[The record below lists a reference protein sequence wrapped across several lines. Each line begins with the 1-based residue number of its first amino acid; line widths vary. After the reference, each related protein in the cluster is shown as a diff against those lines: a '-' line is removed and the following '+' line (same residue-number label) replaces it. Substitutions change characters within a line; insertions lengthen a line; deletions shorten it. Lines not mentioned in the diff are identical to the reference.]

1 MAGAFGLLIAAC
13 GGGGGGSSGGGSS
26 GGGGGGGGGGG
37 AIAPVADFSAS
48 PASVNLG
55 TGISF
60 SDLSTNFPTS
70 WSWDFNNDGT
80 VDSTVQFPFY
90 VYPSAGTYTVTL
102 TVSNSAGSDSESK
115 TAYITVSAPGS
126 VVANLS
132 VDTNRDGT
140 ITAADETN
148 EDQWGSNGGAIFIFN
163 IDDDDRPTPPATPPV
178 TAGQEDYLSA
188 TKTAADALDLA
199 RMIVRQSGVP
209 TGGTVTIN
217 VSAGAQGRINVW
229 RNVSGSW
236 QSVYTAG
243 ASFTLPAAALQ
254 AGDIELGIE
263 GKTRLSNTWDGNVTF
278 TLEIRNSSNQVQ
290 ASDTVRMRQAPPIFA
305 TNLWRPSQL
314 HVVNLGSSNASFRTV
329 LSQICTA
336 GSITYREIPGT
347 SYNQDRWIQDSSE
360 PGVTITP
367 SSSGPRRVI
376 DLVYQAA
383 RNREVDQWCVDYL
396 LGPDFE
402 LQRRFGSASTSLN
415 YGGNIEVIPP
425 HTGRPWGRVYI
436 GGGNGTL
443 VGSSTNAT
451 EYMEAT
457 NRQYFDAN
465 YIQGA
470 HVTVTSEWLWVG
482 HVDEYTMFVPA
493 PNTARGYVCL
503 IASPVRAWNILVN
516 MNNTGQG
523 SAVVFS
529 GRTGYQTTVASIVSN
544 SALGTL
550 QTQTQAR
557 INQGRNEIKA
567 ATGLT
572 DADFIELPTLF
583 HNRSGGYLAAY
594 NPGVVN
600 CVPLPSANGTTYIA
614 MPDPEGPDIS
624 GQDQWQADIASQ
636 LAGLFNGSNP
646 LDLRYVDI
654 WSAYH
659 VNVGEAHCGTNTV
672 RVPPSGTNWWAGA
685 PLTP

>member
-26 GGGGGGGGGGG
+26 GGGGGGGGGG

-48 PASVNLG
+48 PVSVNLG

-80 VDSTVQFPFY
+80 IDSTVQFPFY

-102 TVSNSAGSDSESK
+102 TVSNSAGSDSETK

-132 VDTNRDGT
+132 VDTNRDGN

-163 IDDDDRPTPPATPPV
+163 IDDDNNNNS
-178 TAGQEDYLSA
+178 EDYLDA
-188 TKTAADALDLA
+188 TKSAADALDLA
-199 RMIVRQSGVP
+199 RMIVRQTSVP

-217 VSAGAQGRINVW
+217 VSAAAQGRINVW

-236 QSVYTAG
+236 QSVYTSG

-290 ASDTVRMRQAPPIFA
+290 GSDTVRMRQAPPIFA
-305 TNLWRPSQL
+305 TNLWRPTQL
-314 HVVNLGSSNASFRTV
+314 HVVNLGTSNSGLRTP

-336 GSITYREIPGT
+336 GGISYVEIPGS
-347 SYNQDRWIQDSSE
+347 SYSNDRWIQDSSE
-360 PGVTITP
+360 PAVTITP
-367 SSSGPRRVI
+367 SSSAPRRVI
-376 DLVYQAA
+376 DLVYQCY
-383 RNREVDQWCVDYL
+383 RVRPVDAWCVAALFD
-396 LGPDFE
+396 PDFE
-402 LQRRFGSASTSLN
+402 LQRRFGSVNTSLN

-425 HTGRPWGRVYI
+425 HNGRPWGRVMI
-436 GGGNGTL
+436 GGGNGYK
-443 VGSSTNAT
+443 VGTTTPAT
-451 EYMEAT
+451 EYMDT
-457 NRQYFDAN
+457 SNLQYFDAN
-465 YIQGA
+465 YIQGTQ
-470 HVTVTSEWLWVG
+470 VQVTSEWLIVG
-482 HVDEYTMFVPA
+482 HVDEFSMFVPA
-493 PNTARGYVCL
+493 PNTSRGYVCL
-503 IASPVRAWNILVN
+503 IASPVRAWNTLVN
-516 MNNTGQG
+516 LNNQG
-523 SAVVFS
+523 HGSTLVFA
-529 GRTGYQTTVASIVSN
+529 GRTSGGWQTTVNAIVSN
-544 SALGTL
+544 TALGTL

-557 INQGRNEIKA
+557 IDQARSQIKA

-572 DADFIELPTLF
+572 DADFVELPTLF
-583 HNRSGGYLAAY
+583 EEYVSPQTGPTGYLVAY

-600 CVPLPSANGTTYIA
+600 CVPLPAANGTTYIA
-614 MPDPEGPDIS
+614 MPDPEGPIVNS
-624 GQDQWQADIASQ
+624 IDQWKADINSQ
-636 LAGLFNGSNP
+636 MAGLYTASNP
-646 LDLRYVDI
+646 LDLRYVDVFY
-654 WSAYH
+654 SYH
-659 VNVGEAHCGTNTV
+659 TALGEAHCGTNTV
-672 RVPPSGTNWWAGA
+672 RVPPAGTNWWAGA